1 MASPLAVVKVR
12 PRSRRRRRRVSRTVV
27 LLGLTSL
34 FTDMASEMVA
44 TTLPLYLVYAGGFS
58 VLAYGFVDGIYNG
71 AAALVSLASAFA
83 ADRGRSHKTVAGAGY
98 GISALCRLGLVLA
111 GSSMPALGAVVFLDR
126 VGKGIRTAP
135 RDAMISLATTPQ
147 RLGAAFGV
155 HRALDTTGA
164 MLGPLAAFGLL
175 AIAPFAFHSLFIIS
189 FCIALIGLGI
199 LVLLVEPP
207 PADGSA
213 AQCPALRKGLR
224 CNRCTCAPELAD
236 GPPSLRD
243 ALALVRIPRYRALLI
258 AGGTLSLA
266 TASDAFVFLALYDR
280 VDLPVSV
287 FPLLFVGVSAVFMVL
302 AAPLGRLA
310 DRAGRGRVLL
320 AGYATLFAVYAL
332 VLGPVGGWLLVAGSL
347 GLLGTYYAATDG
359 VLMALG
365 SAVVPESVRGSGLA
379 LLRTATSGARLV
391 AGIALGGL
399 WTLWGSH
406 GAFTVFAVALAAAG
420 LVSARALV
428 TAS

>member
-1 MASPLAVVKVR
+1 MAAPIAVVQVR
-12 PRSRRRRRRVSRTVV
+12 PRARRRVARTVV

-34 FTDMASEMVA
+34 FTDLASEMVT

-71 AAALVSLASAFA
+71 AAALVALVTAFA
-83 ADRGRSHKTVAGAGY
+83 ADRGRSHKTMAGAGY

-111 GSSMPALGAVVFLDR
+111 GASMPAIGAVVFLDR

-135 RDAMISLATTPQ
+135 RDAMISLATAPH

-164 MLGPLAAFGLL
+164 MLGPLLAFALL
-175 AIAPFAFHSLFIIS
+175 AAAPAGFRSLFAVS

-199 LVLLVEPP
+199 LVLLVPP
-207 PADGSA
+207 PAADGA
-213 AQCPALRKGLR
+213 AAERPALKRGIR
-224 CNRCTCAPELAD
+224 SNRCTCAPELSD

-243 ALALVRIPRYRALLI
+243 ALDLVRIARYRALLI
-258 AGGTLSLA
+258 AGGALSLA
-266 TASDAFVFLALYDR
+266 TASDAFVFLALYGR
-280 VDLPVSV
+280 VGLPASV

-310 DRAGRGRVLL
+310 DRTGRGRVLL
-320 AGYATLFAVYAL
+320 AGYAMLLGVYAL
-332 VLGPVGGWLLVAGSL
+332 VLGPLGGWVLVAGAL
-347 GLLGTYYAATDG
+347 ALLGAYYAATDG

-365 SAVVPESVRGSGLA
+365 SAVVPEPVRGSGLA
-379 LLRTATSGARLV
+379 LLRTTTSAARLL
-391 AGIALGGL
+391 AGIAFGAV
-399 WTLWGSH
+399 WTVWGSH
-406 GAFTVFAVALAAAG
+406 AAFATFAIALAAAG
-420 LVSARALV
+420 LISARALV
-428 TAS
+428 ATAS